1 MTRRLSF
8 FRSTFRLPLF
18 LLFFFQ
24 STSTSHLSIFPSVSS
39 TVFFSL
45 CPAFLLSV
53 LVHFYFIWI
62 ILYQSTTE
70 STHTH
75 THSDSLTNTCNEVHW
90 CLSTERKVFL
100 STFSSHLM
108 LRKSF
113 HTWES
118 SLTGTHTHACVGII
132 HATEKWCRSYKSQSA
147 TEYIR
152 PLKYKCIYNA

>member
-75 THSDSLTNTCNEVHW
+75 IHSDSLTNARNEVHW
-90 CLSTERKVFL
+90 CLSTEWKVFL

-152 PLKYKCIYNA
+152 PLKYKCIYM